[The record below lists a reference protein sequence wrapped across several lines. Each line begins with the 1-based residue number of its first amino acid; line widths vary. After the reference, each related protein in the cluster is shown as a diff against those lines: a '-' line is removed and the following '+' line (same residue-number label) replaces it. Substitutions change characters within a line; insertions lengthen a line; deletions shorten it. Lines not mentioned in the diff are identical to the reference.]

1 MRRTL
6 PVVLL
11 FTICALLVGRAQS
24 LPPGWTNT
32 DIGSVGASGSAS
44 GSGTTVTVRGAGAD
58 IWNTADGFH
67 YVYRTLTGDGA
78 IVARVASLDHTHDW
92 AKAGVMMR
100 ESLAPD
106 SRHAITLVSARRGLA
121 FQRRVTTGGASTSTG
136 GLAAG
141 APHWVRLAR
150 TGHVF
155 TAQTSADGVSW
166 RTVGTERISMAA
178 TIYVGLAVTSHT
190 TATTATSLFEHVAL
204 TSGPSAPVTLARQP
218 FLQQVTDRGAIVVWT
233 TFGPSPGEVRY
244 GVPGSTT
251 LTAPASSTFYP
262 ASTTNLAYDY
272 YQHEAHLPSLAPSTM
287 YEYQVRVGGVTAF
300 DAGDRFTTA
309 PTSGTGTV
317 RFIAFGDSG
326 TGSVEQRRLA
336 ALMEQDTFDLSIHTG
351 DVVYGSVT
359 GVGDASFRTFN
370 DWFFLVYERWLRR
383 SAFFPSLGNHDSRA
397 STQHGFAYLETFVLP
412 PNGGSP
418 QFPDHAERYYSFDYG
433 PVHFVALDSELA
445 FQDPARRAAQIA
457 WLDADLSSTSQP
469 WKVVYFHRTPY
480 SAGTHHGSDLA
491 IRAEFSPLFERHGVQ
506 LVLAA
511 HDHLYE
517 RTRPW
522 PTTRPAHERV
532 TYVVS
537 GGGGAP
543 VYGAG
548 AAAWTAYSASV
559 HHYVRAAAT
568 VCTLSLEGV
577 GLDGR
582 VFDGVTM
589 DRCGGSEPPP
599 PPPPPSGLPSPW
611 TSRDVGTVGQAGT
624 ASESGGTFTLFGSGW
639 DVWDRADG
647 FHFASREL
655 TGDGEIV
662 ARVATLQAGHHWAK
676 AGVMMRESLSA
687 DARHAFMLVA
697 KERGR
702 AFQRRTSRG
711 GISTHTDAGAG
722 SAPQWVRLV
731 RAGSMFSAYRSADG
745 VTWTL
750 VGQETIA
757 MGATIHAGLAFTSHD
772 DASLGT
778 ASFDNVRVIDG
789 APLWQSRDIGSVGRA
804 GSTAEQD
811 GAFVVS
817 GAGAD
822 IWNTA
827 DGFHY
832 LYRPL
837 AGDGEIIAR
846 VASVEGDHHWLKAGV
861 MIRETLSAGSRH
873 AYMLVSRERGLAFQ
887 RRAATNGVSTH
898 TDGGAGAAPAWIRL
912 VRSGDVFEAYRSS
925 NGTTWTL
932 VGRETIPMGTN
943 VHVGLAVTS
952 HDTSSLATA
961 RFDQVQVR

>member
-6 PVVLL
+6 PAALL
-11 FTICALLVGRAQS
+11 FTTCALLVAVAQS
-24 LPPGWTNT
+24 LPPGWTNA

-44 GSGTTVTVRGAGAD
+44 GSGTTFTLHGAGAD
-58 IWNTADGFH
+58 IWGTADGFH
-67 YVYRTLTGDGA
+67 YVYQPLTGDGA

-121 FQRRVTTGGASTSTG
+121 FQRRVTTGGASAHTG

-150 TGHVF
+150 SGDVF

-190 TATTATSLFEHVAL
+190 TATTAASRFEQVAV

-218 FLQQVTDRGAIVVWT
+218 FLQQVTDGSAIVVWT
-233 TFGPSPGEVRY
+233 TFEPSPGEVRY
-244 GVPGSTT
+244 GVPGATT
-251 LTAPASSTFYP
+251 LTSPAASTFYP

-272 YQHEAHLPSLAPSTM
+272 YQHEARLASLAASTT
-287 YEYQVRVGGVTAF
+287 YEYQVRVGGVPAF
-300 DAGDRFTTA
+300 DAADRFTTA
-309 PTSGTGTV
+309 PTSGSGTV

-359 GVGDASFRTFN
+359 GVGDATFRTFN

-397 STQHGFAYLETFVLP
+397 STQHGFAYLATFVLP

-433 PVHFVALDSELA
+433 PVHFIALDSELA
-445 FQDPARRAAQIA
+445 FEDPARRAEQLA
-457 WLDADLSSTSQP
+457 WLDADLSATSQP
-469 WKVVYFHRTPY
+469 WKVAYFHRTPY
-480 SAGTHHGSDLA
+480 SAGTHHGSNLA
-491 IRAEFSPLFERHGVQ
+491 IRAEFSPVFERHGVQ

-517 RTRPW
+517 RTKPW
-522 PTTRPAHERV
+522 PETRPAHERV

-543 VYGAG
+543 VYPAG
-548 AAAWTAYSASV
+548 VAEWTAYSASR
-559 HHYVRAAAT
+559 HHYVRAVAT
-568 VCTLSLEGV
+568 ACALSLEGV
-577 GLDGR
+577 GLDGN

-589 DRCGGSEPPP
+589 DQCGGSEPPP
-599 PPPPPSGLPSPW
+599 PSALPSPW
-611 TSRDVGTVGQAGT
+611 TSRDIGTVGHPGS
-624 ASESGGTFTLFGSGW
+624 ASESGGTFTLSGSGW

-647 FHFASREL
+647 FHFASHEL
-655 TGDGEIV
+655 TGDGEVV
-662 ARVATLQAGHHWAK
+662 ARVAALQAGHHWAK

-687 DARHAFMLVA
+687 DARHAFMLVS

-702 AFQRRTSRG
+702 AFQRRISPG

-722 SAPQWVRLV
+722 AAPQWVRLV
-731 RAGSMFSAYRSADG
+731 RSGSTFSAYRSADG
-745 VTWTL
+745 AAWTL

-757 MGATIHAGLAFTSHD
+757 MSATIHVGLALTSHD
-772 DASLGT
+772 DGALAT
-778 ASFDNVRVIDG
+778 AAFDNVRVLEE
-789 APLWQSRDIGSVGRA
+789 APLWQSRDIGSVGLA
-804 GSTAEQD
+804 GSAAEQD

-837 AGDGEIIAR
+837 AGDGEIVAR
-846 VASVEGDHHWLKAGV
+846 VASVEGSHHWTKAGV

-873 AYMLVSRERGLAFQ
+873 AYMLVSKERGLAFQ
-887 RRAATNGVSTH
+887 RRTTTNGISTH
-898 TDGGAGAAPAWIRL
+898 TDGGPGAAPSWVRL
-912 VRSGDVFEAYRSS
+912 VRSGDVFEAYRAS

-932 VGRETIPMGTN
+932 VGRETIALAST
-943 VHVGLAVTS
+943 VYVGLAVTS
-952 HDTSSLATA
+952 HDTGSLATA
-961 RFDQVQVR
+961 QFEQVEVR